1 MCSFR
6 IAPCATCLC
15 ACLLLCVQARACA
28 SRCLFTLRL
37 YACLR
42 VCVSVCVFALRYAT
56 LRCDS
61 IRFDL
66 ICWGLFLWLLI
77 AIEIAAICIKLLQL
91 PCHIPC
97 PCPCPGHHPPLFKGS
112 TVAACGEFNI
122 HIHSYSC
129 RYAINMP
136 ININDILSLTLS
148 LSLIYVTQR

>member
-1 MCSFR
+1 MR
-6 IAPCATCLC
+6 
-15 ACLLLCVQARACA
+15 
-28 SRCLFTLRL
+28 
-37 YACLR
+37 R
-42 VCVSVCVFALRYAT
+42 VCVRVCFCACKRVHVPGVVCSPCVCVCVFALRYDT

-77 AIEIAAICIKLLQL
+77 AMEIAAICIKLLQL

-97 PCPCPGHHPPLFKGS
+97 PCHHPPLFKGS
-112 TVAACGEFNI
+112 TVAACGEFNIHI

-136 ININDILSLTLS
+136 ININDILSLTLF
-148 LSLIYVTQR
+148 LSLVYVTQR

>member
-1 MCSFR
+1 MFIPYSAVCDVS
-6 IAPCATCLC
+6 
-15 ACLLLCVQARACA
+15 
-28 SRCLFTLRL
+28 
-37 YACLR
+37 
-42 VCVSVCVFALRYAT
+42 VCVFAFVRASACMCLSLFVHPASVCVPACVCVFALRYDT

-77 AIEIAAICIKLLQL
+77 AMEIAAICIKLLQL

-97 PCPCPGHHPPLFKGS
+97 PCHHPPLFKGS
-112 TVAACGEFNI
+112 TVAACGEFNM

-148 LSLIYVTQR
+148 LVYVTQR